1 MTFQDEIEQQAL
13 AARRQMVATGELLR
27 ADEFRKRLVLSEK
40 RLAQMLQRGDVFTIE
55 VDAIGYFPTL
65 LATPGLDLRRLYSI
79 CRLLVPAPPSC
90 RLGYLSSKQG
100 NLGGISPLES
110 LGDKRQYRLLRA
122 MARAYA
128 AGWWRTVVTVYTG
141 RYTEEPRDIE
151 PTLTAAD
158 EADPRVNLWKRVE
171 QVLTSGGYIRP
182 CGPYPTASEATA
194 FVSRQPAGQAAP
206 IPEAR
211 ISVSIVDGVAHAN
224 VVCHKV
230 STYKLHAIR
239 VRVADADIV
248 GVVLHV
254 VVAARKAA

>member
-1 MTFQDEIEQQAL
+1 MTFLDEMEKQAL
-13 AARRQMVATGELLR
+13 AARREMVGTGALLPL
-27 ADEFRKRLVLSEK
+27 DEFRKRLDLSEGQ
-40 RLAQMLQRGDVFTIE
+40 LARMLHKGDVFTIV
-55 VDAIGYFPTL
+55 VDGVSYIPAL

-100 NLGGISPLES
+100 DLGGISPLES

-158 EADPRVNLWKRVE
+158 EADPRENLWKRVE

-194 FVSRQPAGQAAP
+194 FVSRQPAGQAPP

-211 ISVSIVDGVAHAN
+211 IAVSIVDGIAYAN
-224 VVCHKV
+224 VVCHEV
-230 STYKLHAIR
+230 STYKLDAI
-239 VRVADADIV
+239 RVADADVV

-254 VVAARKAA
+254 VVAARKLPP